1 MDLYSK
7 DVPYYPKTNDP
18 PPERGEPASTLSPP
32 PTPPNQKWGRQ
43 AQIKEIE

>member
-18 PPERGEPASTLSPP
+18 PERGEPASTLPPP
-32 PTPPNQKWGRQ
+32 PTPPNQKWARQ
-43 AQIKEIE
+43 AQTKEIE